1 MSSCFEITHSS
12 SRDKERE
19 QKLENALEAVA
30 KGMSK
35 KTAAKRFGIP
45 RSTIQYRLSDKFKS
59 PGYGPPT
66 VLTNKEEEILIK
78 WIFECH
84 RKGFPRRIDDVQAS
98 VQQLIKK
105 DRRETPF
112 KDGRPGKG
120 WYKAFLRRHP
130 EIVERTT
137 EAVTAAS
144 APISEKD
151 IRKWF
156 EFIESY
162 HIEENYRQILNDASR
177 VYNGDETNFLLCPKN
192 KKVLAPKGSKN
203 VLEVDH
209 GTAKASL
216 TVMFSFSASGSAA
229 PPMIIYPYKKN
240 VPKDIADT
248 IPDQWGI
255 GHSDNGWM
263 KSELFV
269 DYILN
274 IFHPYLIEQKVQRP
288 VILFLGGHKTHL
300 TIELSELCSRLEVII
315 VNLYPNATRILQ
327 PADVS
332 AFKPLKTGWLKA
344 MVEWKRRYPNMQFTK
359 ANFAPL
365 LQDVVQNYVKPQT
378 IINGFRATG
387 LCPWNADAIDYS
399 KCLRG
404 KACRQPVPSNTVTN
418 GNITMG
424 YADFINIVGAEKIA
438 ALKNGH
444 DNEIDALLYKLYS
457 YFQTGEQDK
466 KNVMTDSTLIVNMEV
481 SATEGIDEDTHSGD
495 KELTE
500 EVAKFDKLME
510 TLSNENK
517 ISSIESSPQPTCSK
531 TAQIGES
538 PADLNKILYWPPTPV
553 RKNTKNTERKH
564 YVVTSK
570 QFQNEFKT
578 KEEAKKKIE
587 NDKLKKKQIRE
598 QKKNEKL
605 NKTKVCILSDVE
617 VIPAKKKKTENNG
630 HNPTTPKTE
639 NIHVQNNQS
648 NGANLISFSPVLEL
662 TPATEDNII
671 CEFEV
676 EPCVTLDNIN
686 CADKDLPMILSEVPS
701 WDPNQL
707 ILPLSCFPIDVNEN
721 ITQSSESQSNLQ
733 ENSLP
738 VMDDVKNETIPEKE
752 NTDPESLPEAN
763 VDTGICYGCTF
774 NISKKDMGI
783 KCAKCSRK
791 YHLRCFTSL
800 SGVICPK
807 CIYL

>member
-1 MSSCFEITHSS
+1 
-12 SRDKERE
+12 
-19 QKLENALEAVA
+19 
-30 KGMSK
+30 MSK
-35 KTAAKRFGIP
+35 KAAAKRFGIP

-66 VLTNKEEEILIK
+66 VLTSKEEEILIK

-84 RKGFPRRIDDVQAS
+84 RKGFPRRIDDVQVS

-105 DRRETPF
+105 DKRETPF

-156 EFIESY
+156 DFIESY
-162 HIEENYRQILNDASR
+162 LIEENYRQILNDASR

-248 IPDQWGI
+248 VPDHWGI

-274 IFHPYLIEQKVQRP
+274 IFHPYLIEQKVKRP
-288 VILFLGGHKTHL
+288 VILFLDGHKTHL
-300 TIELSELCSRLEVII
+300 TIELSELCSRLEII
-315 VNLYPNATRILQ
+315 IINLYPNATRILQ

-399 KCLRG
+399 KCLG
-404 KACRQPVPSNTVTN
+404 GQTCRQPVPSNTVIN
-418 GNITMG
+418 ENITMG
-424 YADFINIVGAEKIA
+424 YADFMNIVGAEKIA

-444 DNEIDALLYKLYS
+444 DNETDALLYKLYR
-457 YFQTGEQDK
+457 YFQTGEQDNE
-466 KNVMTDSTLIVNMEV
+466 NVMTDSTLIVNMEV

-495 KELTE
+495 TELTE

-510 TLSNENK
+510 TFRNQNK
-517 ISSIESSPQPTCSK
+517 ISTIESSPQPTCSK

-538 PADLNKILYWPPTPV
+538 PADLNKMLYWPPTPV

-605 NKTKVCILSDVE
+605 NKTKGKICILSDVE
-617 VIPAKKKKTENNG
+617 VIPAKKKKTQNNG
-630 HNPTTPKTE
+630 YSPTKSKTE
-639 NIHVQNNQS
+639 KINVQNNQS
-648 NGANLISFSPVLEL
+648 NGANLISLPSPAKSPVLEL
-662 TPATEDNII
+662 TPATEDDII

-676 EPCVTLDNIN
+676 EPCVTMKNMN

-721 ITQSSESQSNLQ
+721 ITQNSGNQSNLQ
-733 ENSLP
+733 DNSST

-752 NTDPESLPEAN
+752 NTDPESTPEAN
-763 VDTGICYGCTF
+763 VVRGICYGCTF
-774 NISKKDMGI
+774 NISEKDIGI
-783 KCAKCSRK
+783 KCAKCIRK
-791 YHLRCFTSL
+791 YHLRCFKSL

-807 CIYL
+807 CTYL